1 MSIEAEYDKINEN
14 GGELD
19 LSDTDSLPWLEA
31 DEEVEGA
38 GGFDSSQIIG
48 LAAIL
53 LVLGAIFVG
62 LVYFL
67 SNYNRGPVEIADGS
81 LIEAPEGPY
90 KERPEDPG
98 GKEFPGTGEVAPV
111 VGQGESP
118 DARLAD
124 ATGAGSGDQD
134 LNVAMPPIGGGA
146 PAAPKPAP
154 APAPAPAPV
163 ETQAAPAAPAAP
175 AAKGKGVGVQVG
187 AYSSRARAQ
196 QGWSALLRQSSALKG
211 FDNRIVEGQ
220 ADRGSVFRL
229 QAVAPS
235 LAEANALCSAL
246 KRDGLDC
253 QVKP

>member
-1 MSIEAEYDKINEN
+1 MGNEAEFEGLEGN
-14 GGELD
+14 GEELD
-19 LSDTDSLPWLEA
+19 FADADSLPWLEA
-31 DEEVEGA
+31 EEDDAGA
-38 GGFDSSQIIG
+38 GGFDSSQVVG

-53 LVLGAIFVG
+53 LVFGAIFVA

-90 KERPEDPG
+90 KERPADPG
-98 GKEFPGTGEVAPV
+98 GKEFAGTGDVAPG
-111 VGQGESP
+111 VGQGETP
-118 DARLAD
+118 DARLAEN
-124 ATGAGSGDQD
+124 TGAGSGDQD
-134 LNVAMPPIGGGA
+134 LNVAMPPIAGGA
-146 PAAPKPAP
+146 PAAPAPAAP
-154 APAPAPAPV
+154 APAPT
-163 ETQAAPAAPAAP
+163 ETPAPAAASSS
-175 AAKGKGVGVQVG
+175 GGVGVQVG

-196 QGWSALLRQSSALKG
+196 QGWSALLRQSAALEG
-211 FDNRIVEGQ
+211 FENRILEGQ

-235 LAEANALCSAL
+235 LAEANRLCSAL